1 MDVTELDSLASKLNC
16 TVLSGLTVMEVGL
29 LGLNVVREVVDFDLT
44 WGVLEL
50 DETLAL
56 NEVREAVVIDESGLD
71 IDVDND

>member
-1 MDVTELDSLASKLNC
+1 
-16 TVLSGLTVMEVGL
+16 MEEGL
-29 LGLNVVREVVDFDLT
+29 LGLHVVREVVDFDLT

-56 NEVREAVVIDESGLD
+56 NEVRRAVVIDELGLG